1 MNRARI
7 SVNIERLVLDGL
19 AVEPGQGNAVQKA
32 VESELSRLLAE
43 GGIGQ
48 ELAGGGAVPSV
59 PGGSIEVADKSNP
72 RNLGRQIAGAVY
84 GGLNR

>member
-1 MNRARI
+1 MNGARI

-19 AVEPGQGNAVQKA
+19 AVEPGQGNAIQKA
-32 VESELSRLLAE
+32 VEAELSRFLAE

-48 ELAGGGAVPSV
+48 ELAGGGALPSV
-59 PGGSIEVADKSNP
+59 PGGSIEIGEKIHP